1 MSLVFFSNGY
11 LLSNVNTCCCK
22 VEKKRKKMLHNIV
35 LITLKGGVVKYKRE
49 FLYPVEMAQMLSG
62 LFITQM
68 KVVKREMRH
77 TLSYVEVDKYA
88 ITLVDDE
95 ELDLACICFHD
106 VIDGWEF
113 GQLLATQ
120 VLLKYVEANRG
131 SNPRTTS
138 GTITLGLGVA
148 SAPSLGFNRGSSN
161 AMLTSSSSQKIEYTI
176 DQATFHSKLP
186 DAFRSMTKPIMYD
199 LTQQRG
205 IEKAAFVAAQN
216 SSNKVLPSL
225 LADWNLEAY
234 LGHLISTSNDLM
246 GGSPQSIVIDGDA
259 TNIQV
264 IQVAPSYHLVVHVLK
279 HIDSKV
285 IDAAV
290 NRAAKLLK
298 QVYDLL
304 IFTQNNQYR

>member
-1 MSLVFFSNGY
+1 
-11 LLSNVNTCCCK
+11 
-22 VEKKRKKMLHNIV
+22 MLHNIV
-35 LITLKGGVVKYKRE
+35 IITLKGGVVKYKRE
-49 FLYPVEMAQMLSG
+49 FLYPVEKAQMLAG

-68 KVVKREMRH
+68 KIIKREMWH
-77 TLSYVEVDKYA
+77 TLSYVEVDKSA
-88 ITLVDDE
+88 ITIVDDE
-95 ELDLACICFHD
+95 ELDLACVCFHD
-106 VIDGWEF
+106 VNDGWEF

-120 VLLKYVEANRG
+120 ILLKYVEANR
-131 SNPRTTS
+131 SNNPRHNS
-138 GTITLGLGVA
+138 GTLQFGLGT
-148 SAPSLGFNRGSSN
+148 SAPTSNNTNSSN
-161 AMLTSSSSQKIEYTI
+161 NNMTNTTATPMVRVTSTSNLITPLSSMSHTQVQKIEYNI
-176 DQATFHSKLP
+176 DQAAFHSKLP
-186 DAFRSMTKPIMYD
+186 DAFRSMTKPIMFD

-246 GGSPQSIVIDGDA
+246 GGSPQTIIIDGDT

-279 HIDSKV
+279 HIDHKI
-285 IDAAV
+285 IDIAI

-304 IFTQNNQYR
+304 MLTQNNQYR